1 MKLFR
6 KTIFWLHL
14 LLGVVGGIVI
24 FIMCVT
30 GAALSF
36 EKNILEWVE
45 QDQRRVP
52 ISDLRLSTA
61 QILGKVIE
69 ARPNS
74 RPASYASQNDPGAAV
89 TVGLG
94 SEGSVFVDPYTGA
107 ITGSGSKVTRSF
119 FRFNTDL
126 HRWLV
131 MSGDQRPIGKA
142 ITGACNL
149 MFLGLAITGI
159 YIWFPRK
166 VSSKSLR
173 PRTWFRKTSSA
184 KARELNWH
192 TTIGFWTSL
201 VLVILT
207 VTAAVISYQW
217 ASNLI
222 FTFTGEEPPKPAAS
236 QNQTSQ
242 TPPPP
247 FVVPANIDQLWSRAE
262 ERVTNWRSISMRLP
276 LGKEAIFT
284 IDEGTAL
291 NKFGRGTLNLDAA
304 TAETVKWEPYAAKSS
319 ASQIRSWM
327 RFTHTGESFGLIG
340 QFIGFVACVGGAFLV
355 YTGFALAFRRLAR
368 YVRRRSAS
376 RDTGTVDGHVSPQT
390 VRSDIPV
397 LTNTRL

>member
-1 MKLFR
+1 MRIFR
-6 KTIFWLHL
+6 KIIFWLHL
-14 LLGVVGGIVI
+14 VLGIVGGIVI

-45 QDQRRVP
+45 QDQRRVT
-52 ISDLRLSTA
+52 IGDTRLSTSA
-61 QILGKVIE
+61 ILGKVMA
-69 ARPNS
+69 ARANS
-74 RPASYASQNDPGAAV
+74 RPTSFASQNDPAAAV

-94 SEGSVFVDPYTGA
+94 SAGSVFVDPYTGE
-107 ITGSGSKVTRSF
+107 ITGSGSSVTRSF

-131 MSGDQRPIGKA
+131 MSGDQRAIGKA

-166 VSSKSLR
+166 LTWKSVR
-173 PRTWFRKTSSA
+173 PRAWFRKTSRA
-184 KARELNWH
+184 KARDLNWH

-201 VLVILT
+201 VLVVLT

-222 FTFTGEEPPKPAAS
+222 FTFTGDEPPKPAAS
-236 QNQTSQ
+236 PDRASQ
-242 TPPPP
+242 TPAP
-247 FVVPANIDQLWSRAE
+247 FVVPANLDQLWSRAE
-262 ERVTNWRSISMRLP
+262 QRVTTWRSISLRLP
-276 LGKEAIFT
+276 LTTEATFT

-304 TAETVKWEPYAAKSS
+304 TAETVKWEPYAEKTS
-319 ASQIRSWM
+319 ASQVRSWM
-327 RFTHTGESFGLIG
+327 RFMHTGESFGLIG
-340 QFIGFVACVGGAFLV
+340 QFIGFVACIGGAVLT
-355 YTGFALAFRRLAR
+355 YTGVALALRRLAAFL
-368 YVRRRSAS
+368 RRRKRASDDLTSA
-376 RDTGTVDGHVSPQT
+376 DGRLQT
-390 VRSDIPV
+390 LES
-397 LTNTRL
+397 